1 METIGSRI
9 LALRTKKKLSQKA
22 LGQLLGVSGVTV
34 LKWEKDENV
43 PKHESLELLSKKLD
57 TTIDYILYGA
67 TETKGTKLD
76 KLIDKIISLS
86 KNGELTDER
95 IYIIESIINSWKPL
109 SQSEITAQKTG

>member
-34 LKWEKDENV
+34 LKWEKDENI

-57 TTIDYILYGA
+57 TTINYILYGD
-67 TETKGTKLD
+67 TETKGTDLD
-76 KLIDKIISLS
+76 RLIGKITLLS
-86 KNGELTDER
+86 KNGELTNDR
-95 IYIIESIINSWKPL
+95 ISIIESIIDSWKPL
-109 SQSEITAQKTG
+109 SKSEITAQKTG

>member
-9 LALRTKKKLSQKA
+9 LVLRTKKKLSQKA

-34 LKWEKDENV
+34 LKWEKDENI

-57 TTIDYILYGA
+57 TTINYILYGA
-67 TETKGTKLD
+67 TETKGTDLD
-76 KLIDKIISLS
+76 RLIRKITLLS
-86 KNGELTDER
+86 KNGELTNER
-95 IYIIESIINSWKPL
+95 ISIIESIIDSWKPL